1 MPNSKNKTPTG
12 AGPDEGKV
20 LFAFL
25 GAIIG
30 ASFILFAQNG
40 YFKLLPEKTS
50 YLDLAAVL
58 LTAVSVIVAIF
69 AGVLALAAFWGFNQL
84 KKDAILAATDAGAG
98 EVREQIE
105 NGPLRDY
112 IQNEI
117 DRLIKEEVASD
128 QMERRIRDRVDE
140 IAFGSKRDRDLN
152 DEEEQGR

>member
-1 MPNSKNKTPTG
+1 MPNSKKTSKPSG
-12 AGPDEGKV
+12 AEPNAGKV

-30 ASFILFAQNG
+30 AAVILFTQNG
-40 YFKLLPEKTS
+40 YFRLLPERTS

-84 KKDAILAATDAGAG
+84 KRDAILAATDAGSD

-112 IQNEI
+112 IQGEI

-152 DEEEQGR
+152 DEEE